1 MCKREGCY
9 YCSYNNEEANACNLV
24 HIGYEKNE
32 DGKMNY
38 PIGDTCPCFAD
49 CCEDGEY
56 INIRAKREK
65 GADCLYKGKWE
76 SDWYNDETRLILVR
90 DCGWHCI
97 DADYSECRNCV
108 AKEYCFETNDWILHK
123 CDECEYFRNCD
134 RKLDSCNDACDEF
147 VERSV

>member
-1 MCKREGCY
+1 MIKAYRVWDNASSDGYATVVFAE
-9 YCSYNNEEANACNLV
+9 SANEARNLALR
-24 HIGYEKNE
+24 
-32 DGKMNY
+32 
-38 PIGDTCPCFAD
+38 TD